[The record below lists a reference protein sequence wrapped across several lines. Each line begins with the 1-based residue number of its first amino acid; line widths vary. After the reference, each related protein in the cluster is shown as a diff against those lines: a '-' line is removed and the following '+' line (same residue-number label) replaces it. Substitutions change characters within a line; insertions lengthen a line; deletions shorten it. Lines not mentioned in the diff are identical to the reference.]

1 MTQTGIGSIERVPIA
16 SVWPHEANDFTPWL
30 AENLPLL
37 GNELGMDLELEGV
50 EVPVGN
56 FSLDILARDANSEA
70 VVAIE
75 NQIANTDHT
84 HLGQLLTYSAG
95 KNASV
100 VVWIATEFR
109 DEHRAALDWL
119 NEGTK
124 DSLSFFG
131 IEIDAVRIGNSLPA
145 PLFRLAAAPNT
156 WSKDVQESQAEVTP
170 RQEKYI
176 HFWRPLLEDLRQSHG
191 WNIGTRNKGS
201 SYNAGAGINS
211 GAFGRT
217 MRFTWEDEA
226 RVELV
231 IKSPEKSW
239 NKAAFDLLQESRGQ
253 IEESLGP
260 VIWERLDDAKMSRVV
275 VSRPGHIDAS
285 EDELSQIRTWMIDH
299 LTRFRTAF
307 GPFLEDVLER
317 MQETGAQGES

>member
-1 MTQTGIGSIERVPIA
+1 MTQIRIGSIEKVPIT

-30 AENLPLL
+30 AENLTLL
-37 GNELGMDLELEGV
+37 GNELGMELELEGM

-131 IEIDAVRIGNSLPA
+131 IEIDAVRIGDSLPA

-156 WSKDVQESQAEVTP
+156 WSKDVAESQAELTP
-170 RQEKYI
+170 RQESYI
-176 HFWRPLLEDLRQSHG
+176 RFWRPLLEDLRSSRG
-191 WNIGTRNKGS
+191 WNIGTRNKAS

-217 MRFTWEDEA
+217 MRFTWDEEA

-231 IKSPEKSW
+231 IKSPEKLW
-239 NKAAFDLLQESRGQ
+239 NKAAFDLLQESRSE

-260 VIWERLDDAKMSRVV
+260 MTWERLDDAKMSRVV
-275 VSRPGHIDAS
+275 VSRPGHIDAP
-285 EDELSQIRTWMIDH
+285 ENELDQIRIWMIDH
-299 LTRFRTAF
+299 LTRFRTTF
-307 GPFLEDVLER
+307 GPYLEDVLEK
-317 MQETGAQGES
+317 MQEAGGQGEG